1 MLRPEFYPHRPAEVR
16 LVQTHISYVFLAGAH
31 VYKIKKP
38 VRFSFLDFATVA
50 RRRHFCH
57 EEVRLNRRLA
67 PDVYFGVVAV
77 CRSGDEYW
85 LGEEDNPAA
94 VEYAVH
100 MRRLPEDRILARLL
114 DRDEVTPEL
123 IDTIA
128 RRLAEFHRDADAGS
142 EVTANGDPQAIA
154 AVMEDDFAEERPFRG
169 GTISASDDDAVQQF
183 CRSFLM
189 RNDALFRTRQAEH
202 RIRDGHGD
210 LHAEH
215 VCCTDKLIIFDCIEF
230 NVTFRHRDVAADIA
244 FLAMDL
250 EYHGHPELAAHLVA
264 RYAAYAGDPGLCR
277 LVPFYACY
285 RAYVRGKVDSL
296 KSTEPE
302 VAPAD
307 REAAQRSASRH
318 FALAYRYTWAYN
330 PCLVVIAGLSGTGKS
345 AIAAALQVRTGF
357 VHLNS
362 DVIRKQLDTTPPHAD
377 GYETGRYAPEI
388 TARTYGTMFARTDEH
403 LAGGRGVILDATFQ
417 RRADRDAV
425 RALAATR
432 RVPFLVVECR
442 CREDEV
448 RRRLRQRAGDGA
460 TASEADW
467 TVYAEQ
473 RRRYEQFGADEQ
485 RDRVV
490 VDTAAA
496 APIEVAGRIE
506 AALRGRSGL

>member
-1 MLRPEFYPHRPAEVR
+1 MLRPEFYPHRPAEVQ

-31 VYKIKKP
+31 VYKMKKA
-38 VRFSFLDFATVA
+38 VRFSFLDFATLE
-50 RRRHFCH
+50 RRRHFCR

-67 PDVYFGVVAV
+67 PDVYFGVMAV
-77 CRSGDEYW
+77 CRSGADYW

-94 VEYAVH
+94 IEYAVH

-114 DRDEVTPEL
+114 DRGQAGPGL
-123 IDTIA
+123 IDAIA
-128 RRLAEFHRDADAGS
+128 RRLAEFHRDADAGP

-169 GTISASDDDAVQQF
+169 RTISTSDDNAVQQF
-183 CRSFLM
+183 CRNFLM
-189 RNDALFRTRQAEH
+189 RNDAFLRTRQAEH

-215 VCCTDKLIIFDCIEF
+215 VCCTDGLIIFDCIEF
-230 NVTFRHRDVAADIA
+230 NATFRHRDVAADVA

-250 EYHGHPELAAHLVA
+250 DYHGHPELAGHLIA
-264 RYAAYAGDPGLCR
+264 RYAVYAGDPSLRR

-318 FALAYRYTWAYN
+318 FALAYRYTWAYS

-345 AIAAALQVRTGF
+345 AIAAALQGRTGF
-357 VHLNS
+357 VHFNS
-362 DVIRKQLDTTPPHAD
+362 DVIRKQLDATPPHAN

-388 TARTYGTMFARTDEH
+388 TARTYETMFACADEH
-403 LAGGRGVILDATFQ
+403 LAAGRGVILDATFQ
-417 RRADRDAV
+417 RRAPRDAV
-425 RALAATR
+425 RALAAQR

-442 CREDEV
+442 CSEDEV
-448 RRRLRQRAGDGA
+448 RRRLSQRARDGA
-460 TASEADW
+460 TVSEADW

-473 RRRYEQFGADEQ
+473 RRRYEQFGAEEQ
-485 RDRVV
+485 QDRVV
-490 VDTAAA
+490 VDTATA
-496 APIEVAGRIE
+496 APIDVAGRIE
-506 AALRGRSGL
+506 AALRLRSGL